1 MPELPEV
8 QTTVKGL
15 QVLLNEKI
23 INSYIFSLKLRYSIP
38 KKIIRISK
46 GIKIIKIY
54 RMGKYIIINLINDY
68 SLIIHLGMSGRIK
81 IRKKNNY
88 KVIKH
93 DHFLIK
99 TKKYIMI
106 FNDARKFGFIDLIC
120 TSKLQQQKNICIL
133 GIDALDKSLNK
144 KYFYEKI
151 KNSVVPI
158 KQLLLNQK
166 IISGIGNIYAC
177 EILFDSKIS
186 PLRLGVN
193 MKLHEVDKI
202 IVSIRKI
209 LRKAINFGGSTL
221 QDYVATD
228 GTLGNFQKNF
238 KVYNKEGD
246 KIGLDKIIRIKQYG
260 RSTFYCPNKQK

>member
-23 INSYIFSLKLRYSIP
+23 INSYIFSLKLRYRIP
-38 KKIIRISK
+38 KKIIRLSK

-54 RMGKYIIINLINDY
+54 RIGKYIIINLKNNY

-81 IRKKNNY
+81 IKEVNNFTA
-88 KVIKH
+88 IKH

-99 TKKYIMI
+99 TKKYIMV
-106 FNDARKFGFIDLIC
+106 FNDARKFGFIDFIS
-120 TSKLQQQKNICIL
+120 TSKIILQKNICIL
-133 GIDALDKSLNK
+133 GIDALDKNLNK

-151 KNSVVPI
+151 KSSEVPI

-186 PLRLGVN
+186 PLRLGKN
-193 MKLHEVDKI
+193 IKLHEVDKVI
-202 IVSIRKI
+202 ISIRKI
-209 LRKAINFGGSTL
+209 LLKAINFGGSTL
-221 QDYVATD
+221 QDYEATD

-246 KIGLDKIIRIKQYG
+246 TIGSNEIIRIKQYG
-260 RSTFYCPNKQK
+260 RSTFYCPKIQK